1 MIYWDGLSDPV
12 FPRDYTQTK
21 IIIRILYHRR
31 YARANTGIQFF
42 DKDSLLPP
50 PFTFLSILVKA
61 FTFISDTRRTKGNA
75 AR

>member
-1 MIYWDGLSDPV
+1 MSANWVPTANLYQFRTVLPGL
-12 FPRDYTQTK
+12 F
-21 IIIRILYHRR
+21 IILCHPR